1 MFGFIKAYFEKR
13 RAEKFQRL
21 RACAEKYLKDIYT
34 STPKPVAQPKP
45 KKVEP
50 PVKKEHSEE
59 DRQQPK
65 ESSDVRFSFISG
77 NTRYSISTGYSR
89 DADYF
94 NRARLDTWVTD
105 NLALAKKSR
114 SFVEELL
121 FNIRTTGLTAP
132 IVYQRANI
140 DKRHYS
146 KLISGHVSPSREVS
160 IALAIALQ
168 LNYEQ
173 AQDFIGKAGYTL
185 STNSER
191 DVLIRFCLQQGICH
205 VYEVNLLL
213 DSFNQKLL

>member
-1 MFGFIKAYFEKR
+1 
-13 RAEKFQRL
+13 
-21 RACAEKYLKDIYT
+21 
-34 STPKPVAQPKP
+34 
-45 KKVEP
+45 
-50 PVKKEHSEE
+50 
-59 DRQQPK
+59 
-65 ESSDVRFSFISG
+65 
-77 NTRYSISTGYSR
+77 
-89 DADYF
+89 
-94 NRARLDTWVTD
+94 
-105 NLALAKKSR
+105 LALAKKSR
-114 SFVEELL
+114 TFVEELL

-160 IALAIALQ
+160 IALAIAPQ

-173 AQDFIGKAGYTL
+173 AQEFIGKAGYTL

-205 VYEVNLLL
+205 VYKVNLLL